1 MAYPIECNLSTRGGF
16 IEAIKSA
23 GRYIVDHAE
32 NILGEY
38 PSLLTELTIT
48 ANFRFDEVPTVEVT
62 RGHVVCDAASYPQ
75 NSADVDTLE
84 KIARDMYREIEEH
97 DAKHPD
103 EVPHANEQRR
113 LYGDRLHKLGV
124 VL

>member
-23 GRYIVDHAE
+23 GRYIEEHAE

-38 PSLLTELTIT
+38 PSLLTDLTVT
-48 ANFRFDEVPTVEVT
+48 ANFRFDEVPTVEIT
-62 RGHVVCDAASYPQ
+62 RGHIVCDAASYPQ
-75 NSADVDTLE
+75 NNADADTLE
-84 KIARDMYREIEEH
+84 SVATDMFAWIDGVLNKNWCMELPGDLERY
-97 DAKHPD
+97 KT
-103 EVPHANEQRR
+103 R
-113 LYGDRLHKLGV
+113 LEALGV

>member
-23 GRYIVDHAE
+23 GRYIEEHAE

-38 PSLLTELTIT
+38 PSLLTGLTIT
-48 ANFRFDEVPTVEVT
+48 ANFRFDEVPTVEIT
-62 RGHVVCDAASYPQ
+62 RGHIVCDAASYPK
-75 NSADVDTLE
+75 NSTNTDTLE
-84 KIARDMYREIEEH
+84 NVAIDLYSWIDGVMNKNWCMELPSDLERY
-97 DAKHPD
+97 KT
-103 EVPHANEQRR
+103 R
-113 LYGDRLHKLGV
+113 LAALGV

>member
-23 GRYIVDHAE
+23 GRYIEEHAE

-38 PSLLTELTIT
+38 PSLLTDLTVT
-48 ANFRFDEVPTVEVT
+48 ANFRFDEVPTVEIT

-75 NSADVDTLE
+75 NNADSDTLE
-84 KIARDMYREIEEH
+84 SVATDLFAWIDGVLNKNWCMELPGDLERY
-97 DAKHPD
+97 KT
-103 EVPHANEQRR
+103 R
-113 LYGDRLHKLGV
+113 LEALGV